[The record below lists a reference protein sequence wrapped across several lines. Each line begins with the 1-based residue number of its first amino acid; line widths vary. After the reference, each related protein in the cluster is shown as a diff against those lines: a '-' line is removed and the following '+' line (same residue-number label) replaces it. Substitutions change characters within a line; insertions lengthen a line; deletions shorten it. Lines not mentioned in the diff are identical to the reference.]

1 MNSHQVLEAYGMNKL
16 EVVNLLVHILP
27 ELSLEELDYILMNVE
42 QEFDYREQ
50 NGLIDDGE

>member
-1 MNSHQVLEAYGMNKL
+1 MNSRQVLEAYGMNKL